1 MTKTRLSGEAGALPG
16 RICTRE
22 GMDFREGKSAEQ
34 ENQYDTI
41 MINRKE
47 MLTRLKKC
55 KTTLL
60 LCVPTV
66 FFILYGSFFA
76 RKTEINTGLICMGLV
91 AMLLHL
97 ARIFMCL
104 TNPEVSEEE
113 NE

>member
-66 FFILYGSFFA
+66 FFYSLRIFFCSKNRNKYGFDLYGLGSH
-76 RKTEINTGLICMGLV
+76 V
-91 AMLLHL
+91 ASS
-97 ARIFMCL
+97 C
-104 TNPEVSEEE
+104 
-113 NE
+113 